1 MQAKQ
6 QNFLFLFI
14 YFFNFIF
21 QFIIRWSKIYWI
33 TVVIDRGIDVNSIWE
48 LYLFFC

>member
-21 QFIIRWSKIYWI
+21 QFIIRGAKFTESL
-33 TVVIDRGIDVNSIWE
+33 S
-48 LYLFFC
+48 